1 MFKRLAVVGFSLIA
15 GCIMPILAFGASV
28 TPEQMSLLNA
38 LSSSEKSA
46 LASKLNPSRA
56 SSADSSESAKP
67 VVVQQQPE
75 GISRIEA
82 SFRDR
87 MADMGGGA
95 LQQFGYEL
103 FSGSPTTF
111 APTTEIPIPPE
122 YVLGP
127 GDELRIQYYGS
138 RSDTFALIIDRNG
151 VVNLP
156 DVGEISLSR
165 LTFNQA
171 RALLAEK
178 IGSKMIGVTTSIT
191 MGRLRSIRVFVLGD
205 VRNPGSYLVSSLS
218 TISHALFIS
227 GGVSKHGSLRHVQ
240 LKRSGKKVAELDIYD
255 FLLKGDSRND
265 KRLSPGDVVF
275 IPPVGELV
283 AVSGEVVRPG
293 IYERKREK
301 KIREILTLAGGL
313 SPTADRTM
321 GQIDRLEAAGSRRSI
336 RFDLTE
342 KGTARQVKN
351 GDILQIHTLPDVKNE
366 YVMFSGAVKR
376 PGRYGYRAG
385 MRLSDLIA
393 SRDDL
398 LPRAYLK
405 KAEITHYT
413 VVDGEI
419 RKISR
424 SEFDIEGMFAGDE
437 TADLA
442 LQPYDEVMVRAVT
455 DWNESVRV
463 EIGGEVM
470 FPGTYPVSKGETLS
484 SLIERAGGYSE
495 DAYLPGAV
503 FSRQSIRE
511 QQGRE
516 HQAMIAQIEQEIA
529 LIEAQQSGIRDA
541 SVLSG
546 KQKSLAGAKQL
557 LEKMKQVKPTGRLV
571 IELSDLEALQQSEFD
586 VRLRDGDRIFIPS
599 TPSEVL
605 VIGQVYSSTALL
617 YNSRLD
623 RDGYIDLAGGPTR
636 MADERNIYIVRA
648 NGSVVSGKG
657 WSRGHIQ
664 PGDTIVVPEDLE
676 QFNLLD
682 STLDWSKVLMQ
693 VGIFSASMVTV
704 GIF

>member
-1 MFKRLAVVGFSLIA
+1 MLKRLLIAGFSLVV
-15 GCIMPILAFGASV
+15 GVVMPVAAFGASIS
-28 TPEQMSLLNA
+28 PEQMRLINSLSA
-38 LSSSEKSA
+38 SEKSA
-46 LASKLNPSRA
+46 LASQLNLSGAPA
-56 SSADSSESAKP
+56 LSSPEPAKA
-67 VVVQQQPE
+67 VVIPQKPE

-82 SFRDR
+82 SFHGR
-87 MADMGGGA
+87 MAGMGGGA

-103 FSGSPTTF
+103 FSGAHTTF

-156 DVGEISLSR
+156 NVGEISLSR

-265 KRLSPGDVVF
+265 RRLSPGDVVF

-283 AVSGEVVRPG
+283 AVSGEVIRPG
-293 IYERKREK
+293 IYERKNEK
-301 KIREILTLAGGL
+301 TINNIISLAGGL
-313 SPTADRTM
+313 SPIADRTR

-336 RFDLTE
+336 SFDLTAKGLSE
-342 KGTARQVKN
+342 KVRN
-351 GDILQIHTLPDVKNE
+351 GDIIQIHTLPDVRSE
-366 YVMFSGAVKR
+366 YVTLSGAVKR
-376 PGRYGYRAG
+376 PGRYGYKAG
-385 MRLSDLIA
+385 MHLSNLIA
-393 SRDDL
+393 SREEL

-413 VVDGEI
+413 VIDGEI
-419 RKISR
+419 RKTSR
-424 SEFDIEGMFAGDE
+424 SEFSIEELLTASRDIQ
-437 TADLA
+437 LN
-442 LQPYDEVMVRAVT
+442 PYDEVMVRSVT
-455 DWNESVRV
+455 DWSESVRV
-463 EIGGEVM
+463 EIAGEVM
-470 FPGTYPVSKGETLS
+470 FPGAYPVAKGETLS

-503 FSRQSIRE
+503 FSRQSIR
-511 QQGRE
+511 QQQQRE
-516 HQAMIAQIEQEIA
+516 HQAMVAQIEQEIGMLDA
-529 LIEAQQSGIRDA
+529 SLVGIRDA
-541 SVLSG
+541 SVLAG
-546 KQKSLAGAKQL
+546 KQKSIAGAKQL

-571 IELSDLEALQQSEFD
+571 IKLSDLKKLRESEFD
-586 VRLRDGDRIFIPS
+586 VRLRDGDRIYIPS

-617 YNSRLD
+617 YNSKLK
-623 RDGYIDLAGGPTR
+623 RDDYINLAGGPTR
-636 MADERNIYIVRA
+636 MADEDSIYVVRA
-648 NGSVVSGKG
+648 NGAVEAGKRWG
-657 WSRGHIQ
+657 KRGIQ

-676 QFNLLD
+676 LFNLLD
-682 STLDWSKVLMQ
+682 STLDWSRVLMQ
-693 VGIFSASMVTV
+693 VGIFAASMSAIGV
-704 GIF
+704 F